1 MVQCRL
7 RGDDHHHLNPA
18 KESLMKTALS
28 TTFGLLLLSA
38 AVMTQA
44 ADMPVVKPMRGTVDS
59 VQADTLSYTTRAGQ
73 HQTITLTDKTGI
85 RLVSKADLDSI
96 KADSFVGSAAIPQ
109 ADGSLK
115 ALEVTVFEASL
126 KGSGEGHYGWE
137 NADGSTGTM
146 TNGTVGKLSKANG
159 RTLTVLYKGGEKQLV
174 VPENVP
180 IAYVEPGQRSELKAG
195 AKIVLFPADDGKSA
209 RGVAVGKDG
218 FTPPM

>member
-1 MVQCRL
+1 
-7 RGDDHHHLNPA
+7 
-18 KESLMKTALS
+18 MKTALS

-44 ADMPVVKPMRGTVDS
+44 ADMKVVKPMRGTVDS
-59 VQADTLSYTTRAGQ
+59 VSADTLDFTIRSGQ
-73 HQTITLTDKTGI
+73 HESIKLTDKTGI
-85 RLVSKADLDSI
+85 RLVSEADFKQI
-96 KADSFVGSAAIPQ
+96 KGDSFVGSAAIPQ
-109 ADGSLK
+109 ADGTLK

-146 TNGTVGKLSKANG
+146 TNGTVGTLAGTDG
-159 RTLTVLYKGGEKQLV
+159 RTLTVKYEGGEKKLV
-174 VPENVP
+174 VPQDVP
-180 IAYVEPGQRSELKAG
+180 IAYVEPGKVDQLTKG
-195 AKIVLFPADDGKSA
+195 AKVVVFPADDGKSA

>member
-1 MVQCRL
+1 
-7 RGDDHHHLNPA
+7 
-18 KESLMKTALS
+18 MKTALS

-59 VQADTLSYTTRAGQ
+59 LQADTLNFTTRAGQ
-73 HQTITLTDKTGI
+73 HQSIQLTDKTGI
-85 RLVSKADLDSI
+85 RLVSKADLETI

-109 ADGSLK
+109 ADGTLK

-146 TNGTVGKLSKANG
+146 TNGTVGTLSKANG
-159 RTLTVLYKGGEKQLV
+159 RTLTVQYKGGEKQLV
-174 VPENVP
+174 VPEDVP

-195 AKIVLFPADDGKSA
+195 AKVVLFPSDDGKSA

>member
-1 MVQCRL
+1 
-7 RGDDHHHLNPA
+7 
-18 KESLMKTALS
+18 MKNALS

-59 VQADTLSYTTRAGQ
+59 VQADTLNFTNRAGQ
-73 HQTITLTDKTGI
+73 HQSIGLTDKTAI
-85 RLVSKADLDSI
+85 RSISKTSLDSI
-96 KADSFVGSAAIPQ
+96 KADSFIGSAATPQ
-109 ADGSLK
+109 ADGTLK

-146 TNGTVGKLSKANG
+146 TNGTVGTLAKTNG
-159 RTLTVLYKGGEKQLV
+159 RTLTVLYKGGEKQLI
-174 VPENVP
+174 VPEDVP
-180 IAYVEPGQRSELKAG
+180 IAYVQPGERSALKAG
-195 AKIVLFPADDGKSA
+195 VKIVLFPADDGKSA
-209 RGVAVGKDG
+209 RGIAVGKDG

>member
-1 MVQCRL
+1 
-7 RGDDHHHLNPA
+7 
-18 KESLMKTALS
+18 MKTALS

-44 ADMPVVKPMRGTVDS
+44 ADMKVVKPMRGTVDS
-59 VQADTLSYTTRAGQ
+59 VSADTLDFTTRAGQ
-73 HQTITLTDKTGI
+73 HESIKLTDKTGI
-85 RLVSKADLDSI
+85 RLVSEADFKQI
-96 KADSFVGSAAIPQ
+96 KGDSFVGSAAIPQ
-109 ADGSLK
+109 ADGTLK

-146 TNGTVGKLSKANG
+146 TNGTVGTLAGTDG
-159 RTLTVLYKGGEKQLV
+159 RTLTVKYEGGEKKLV
-174 VPENVP
+174 VPQDVP
-180 IAYVEPGQRSELKAG
+180 IAYVEPGKVDQLTKG
-195 AKIVLFPADDGKSA
+195 AKVVVFPADDGKSA